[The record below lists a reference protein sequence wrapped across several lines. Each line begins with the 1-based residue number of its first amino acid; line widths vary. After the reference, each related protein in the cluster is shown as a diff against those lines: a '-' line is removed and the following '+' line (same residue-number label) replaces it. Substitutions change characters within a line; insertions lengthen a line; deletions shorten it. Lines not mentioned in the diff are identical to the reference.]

1 MIVEG
6 VNIILPWFINVGL
19 MATVYGIVGLD
30 DNEKYFVLFV
40 LGILR
45 VSISGLGS
53 NMCIFSQAWSSL
65 TRISSY
71 LN

>member
-30 DNEKYFVLFV
+30 DN
-40 LGILR
+40 
-45 VSISGLGS
+45 
-53 NMCIFSQAWSSL
+53 
-65 TRISSY
+65 
-71 LN
+71 